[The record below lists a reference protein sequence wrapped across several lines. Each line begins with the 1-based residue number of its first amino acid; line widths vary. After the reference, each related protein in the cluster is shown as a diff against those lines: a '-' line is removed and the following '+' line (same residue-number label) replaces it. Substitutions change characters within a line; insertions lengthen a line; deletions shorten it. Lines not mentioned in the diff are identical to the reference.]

1 MAADGAA
8 GSIVPEPTG
17 HIVQKRTASIIQGP
31 KVKGPNAGG
40 RTGGPFAR
48 ADQAGAD
55 AMPHFGMPRRDFG
68 VTNSKMQ
75 VNWRRG
81 FFRVWLLASGA
92 WIMSWVLWLMIYGI
106 SKGFRDMHEIF
117 AVPVLL
123 FGPPVALMLF
133 GLVAG
138 WAFRGFKPDEDGK

>member
-1 MAADGAA
+1 
-8 GSIVPEPTG
+8 
-17 HIVQKRTASIIQGP
+17 
-31 KVKGPNAGG
+31 
-40 RTGGPFAR
+40 
-48 ADQAGAD
+48 
-55 AMPHFGMPRRDFG
+55 MPHFGMPRR
-68 VTNSKMQ
+68 VVETPVSSKAQ

-106 SKGFRDMHEIF
+106 SRGFRDIHEVF
-117 AVPVLL
+117 AIPVLL

-138 WAFRGFKPDEDGK
+138 WAFRGFMPDEGEKEKKK

>member
-1 MAADGAA
+1 MRAA
-8 GSIVPEPTG
+8 G
-17 HIVQKRTASIIQGP
+17 TAP
-31 KVKGPNAGG
+31 RRKALVAGRDLRG
-40 RTGGPFAR
+40 RGRLRPCGPFR
-48 ADQAGAD
+48 FFAGSS
-55 AMPHFGMPRRDFG
+55 AMPHFGMPRRVVETPG
-68 VTNSKMQ
+68 GTKAQ

-106 SKGFRDMHEIF
+106 SRGFRDMHEVF
-117 AVPVLL
+117 AIPVLL

-138 WAFRGFKPDEDGK
+138 WAFRGFMPDEEAKEKK

>member
-1 MAADGAA
+1 MRCPISECRAATSISGA
-8 GSIVPEPTG
+8 S
-17 HIVQKRTASIIQGP
+17 S
-31 KVKGPNAGG
+31 
-40 RTGGPFAR
+40 
-48 ADQAGAD
+48 
-55 AMPHFGMPRRDFG
+55 
-68 VTNSKMQ
+68 SKAQ

-106 SKGFRDMHEIF
+106 SRGFRDMHEVF

-138 WAFRGFKPDEDGK
+138 WAFRGFKPDEEEKRRSRFPNSQRHSGTRP

>member
-1 MAADGAA
+1 
-8 GSIVPEPTG
+8 
-17 HIVQKRTASIIQGP
+17 
-31 KVKGPNAGG
+31 
-40 RTGGPFAR
+40 
-48 ADQAGAD
+48 
-55 AMPHFGMPRRDFG
+55 MPHFGMPRR
-68 VTNSKMQ
+68 VVETPTSSKAQ

-106 SKGFRDMHEIF
+106 SRGFRDMHEVL

-138 WAFRGFKPDEDGK
+138 WAFRGFKPDEEEEEKEKKK

>member
-1 MAADGAA
+1 
-8 GSIVPEPTG
+8 
-17 HIVQKRTASIIQGP
+17 
-31 KVKGPNAGG
+31 
-40 RTGGPFAR
+40 
-48 ADQAGAD
+48 
-55 AMPHFGMPRRDFG
+55 MPHFGMPRR
-68 VTNSKMQ
+68 VVETSVSSKTQ

-106 SKGFRDMHEIF
+106 SRGFRDMHEVL

-138 WAFRGFKPDEDGK
+138 WAFRGFKPDENGKEKN